1 MEKSMT
7 MHKTKSMVFAALFAA
22 LACVATMSLHIP
34 KPGTGGYIHPGDAIV
49 VLSGILLGPIYGGL
63 AAGLGSALADLL
75 SGYMVYVPITFVV
88 KAVIAVVC
96 YFVYH
101 KLLGKLNHIILKGI
115 ITGCFSTILVAAG
128 YCFFESF
135 IYGSGALASVPA
147 NLIQGLSGLI
157 ISTVLLPLLKQV
169 PDFRNII

>member
-1 MEKSMT
+1 MEKSIT
-7 MHKTKSMVFAALFAA
+7 KTKSLVFAALFAA

-34 KPGTGGYIHPGDAIV
+34 TPGTGGYIHPGDAVV
-49 VLSGILLGPIYGGL
+49 VLSGILLGPVYGGL

-88 KAVIAVVC
+88 KALIAIVC

-101 KLLGKLNHIILKGI
+101 KLLKHIKPVIIKGI
-115 ITGCFSTILVAAG
+115 ITGCFSTALVAAG
-128 YCFFESF
+128 YCFFEYF

-169 PDFRNII
+169 PDFRSRL

>member
-7 MHKTKSMVFAALFAA
+7 KTKSMVLAALFSA

-34 KPGTGGYIHPGDAIV
+34 TPGTGGYIHPGDAVV
-49 VLSGILLGPIYGGL
+49 VLAGVLLGPVYGAL

-75 SGYMVYVPITFVV
+75 SGYMIYVPITFVV
-88 KAVIAVVC
+88 KAVIAIVC

-101 KLLGKLNHIILKGI
+101 KLLSRLNNILLKGI
-115 ITGCFSTILVAAG
+115 INGCFSTIIVAAG

-135 IYGSGALASVPA
+135 MYGSGALASVPA

-169 PDFRNII
+169 PDFRNVI